1 MNAQQRDQHDEL
13 RDLLAHYQ
21 ILRVLYLQQ
30 REHLVDQVLRASRD
44 IEEVDA
50 KILVVLEL
58 QRDLAA
64 EVERTEGVA

>member
-1 MNAQQRDQHDEL
+1 
-13 RDLLAHYQ
+13 
-21 ILRVLYLQQ
+21 VLYLQQ
-30 REHLVDQVLRASRD
+30 RAHLVDQVQRASRD
-44 IEEVDA
+44 IEEVDD